1 MALTLLNL
9 NNRFPQWAD
18 RGFVPQKLS
27 GGSRTS
33 AGFNVYEDTETGEL
47 STNLDWWSLLPANW
61 EDYTYVY
68 VDPVNGSDSNSGL
81 TTALPK
87 KSLAAGLGIAGTKVM
102 WCRTGVYNYAEGFK
116 GTAINETTI
125 ILPWPGDQG
134 QITATNRLTQ
144 TGGGFSVTA
153 DTTSGVWVWNNI
165 SNSSSSIYVAS
176 DLTIDLDETGRG
188 RIYTTAATLADCRAT
203 AKSYFIQADGASNYD
218 VYVNT
223 GSTDTPSTSLLHILR
238 ATSNCAPWAGGAD
251 NGYNFYAY
259 DMTLIGGDRP
269 FVALVASGTLTQ
281 STIALYNV
289 QARYTTPVSAR
300 ANWTFEC
307 SKDIYLFNC
316 WGEVSSLD
324 NFSYKA
330 YNAGT
335 FGTETPTP
343 AQVVEINCY
352 AQRANETSINSS
364 GNNLSN
370 CSTIHADVKIIRLN
384 CRFQKAHGGVIHDVS
399 GTGSGARDNAS
410 LNLGVWAADSVAT
423 ADNNAGKSDF
433 AFGIDDN
440 EKMTGWCFRCQNVDW
455 SGNASTSTYY
465 IRNRDTTSAPITT
478 VYADNNQFN
487 NTNQQAGTITGL
499 PGQ

>member
-33 AGFNVYEDTETGEL
+33 AAFNVYEDTVTGEL

-68 VDPVNGSDSNSGL
+68 VDPVNGNDGNSGL

-134 QITATNRLTQ
+134 QIIASNRLTQ
-144 TGGGFSVTA
+144 TGGTFSVTA
-153 DTTSGVWVWNNI
+153 DTTPGVWVWNDIN
-165 SNSSSSIYVAS
+165 NSSSSIYVAS
-176 DLTIDLDETGRG
+176 QLLIDQDSTGRG
-188 RIYTTAATLADCRAT
+188 RIYSTAADLATCRST
-203 AKSYFIQADGASNYD
+203 PKSYFISADGASNYD

-223 GSTDTPSTSLLHILR
+223 GSTDRPSTDLLHVFR

-251 NGYNFYAY
+251 NAFNFYMY
-259 DMTLIGGDRP
+259 DVTCLGGDRP
-269 FVALVASGTLTQ
+269 FVALVASGTLTV

-289 QARYTTPVSAR
+289 QALFTTPVSAR
-300 ANWTFEC
+300 ANMTFEC
-307 SKDIYLFNC
+307 SKDIYIFNSRA
-316 WGEVSSLD
+316 EVSSLD

-335 FGTETPTP
+335 FGAETPTP
-343 AQVVEINCY
+343 AQVVEINCL
-352 AQRANETSINSS
+352 AQRANDTSINSS

-384 CRFQKAHGGVIHDVS
+384 CKFQKAHGGVIHDVS

-440 EKMTGWCFRCQNVDW
+440 EKMTGWCYRCQNVNW
-455 SGNASTSTYY
+455 SGKASSSTYY
-465 IRNRDTTSAPITT
+465 IRNRDSTSAPIAT
-478 VYADNNQFN
+478 VFADNNQFN